1 MIHLFFGQK
10 YKILLF
16 LPASERFISTPV
28 STSYSCF
35 FLFIFFFLGSKAI
48 LGTWNILV
56 LCDSTSYNI
65 LILCFLEFLIWF
77 VKHSWQE
84 WPIDLLYDLCLLL
97 CSLFVFRKRQQNQ
110 APAPKIM
117 CSTSKLSDNLVFLS
131 VSLRFKCIACLNVMS
146 VSSRSLILPVLKK

>member
-1 MIHLFFGQK
+1 M
-10 YKILLF
+10 LF

-35 FLFIFFFLGSKAI
+35 FLFVFFFLGSKAI
-48 LGTWNILV
+48 LGTFYHFWNILV
-56 LCDSTSYNI
+56 LCDSTS
-65 LILCFLEFLIWF
+65 
-77 VKHSWQE
+77 
-84 WPIDLLYDLCLLL
+84 CLFIIFW
-97 CSLFVFRKRQQNQ
+97 SFVFWNFFSGLSNIAGKNDQLIYFMIS
-110 APAPKIM
+110 ACYSVLYSPKIM